1 MADACAATGWFRKTA
16 VYVWS
21 ESYSTAAFAA
31 VEKLGL
37 RLVVAPN

>member
-31 VEKLGL
+31 VEKIGTKAG
-37 RLVVAPN
+37 RGPN